1 MSSSLH
7 DVNLEI
13 LIKKIFIGTIIIMIS
28 TTYMVCTTYSTPY
41 SMICFRFS
49 ARGSSATFVTS
60 LRRMTLR
67 SIISRWK
74 GRTRILD
81 GSPILCEQHR
91 APKPT
96 SPKRTIFPE
105 LPKLYAASLI
115 KDAEYSQ
122 ASFYAKILFSG
133 STPALR
139 AFTSTLITPRAAASI
154 ETCPESQGRPAA
166 RHQRAWIH
174 VRSGDRAKHGRWSW
188 WNVVR
193 SRLGP

>member
-1 MSSSLH
+1 VSSSPH

-28 TTYMVCTTYSTPY
+28 TTYMVGTTYSTPY

-49 ARGSSATFVTS
+49 TRGSSATFVTS

-91 APKPT
+91 APKPNCR
-96 SPKRTIFPE
+96 SSM
-105 LPKLYAASLI
+105 LPA
-115 KDAEYSQ
+115 
-122 ASFYAKILFSG
+122 
-133 STPALR
+133 
-139 AFTSTLITPRAAASI
+139 
-154 ETCPESQGRPAA
+154 
-166 RHQRAWIH
+166 
-174 VRSGDRAKHGRWSW
+174 
-188 WNVVR
+188 
-193 SRLGP
+193 